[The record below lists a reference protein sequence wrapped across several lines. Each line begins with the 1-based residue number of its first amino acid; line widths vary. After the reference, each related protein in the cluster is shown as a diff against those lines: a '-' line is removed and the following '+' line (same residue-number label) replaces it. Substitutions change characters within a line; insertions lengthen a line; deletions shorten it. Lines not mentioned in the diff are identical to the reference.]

1 MSCMELTWIPSAKK
15 KKKKISKGSSIK
27 CAENPAMGFIHSL
40 TSQKSVLE
48 ILNKQPIIKS
58 AEGNKVLSL
67 DVFEF
72 KIVLTERKKKYLER
86 RKD

>member
-1 MSCMELTWIPSAKK
+1 MDSLSQKK
-15 KKKKISKGSSIK
+15 KKKKISKGNSIK
-27 CAENPAMGFIHSL
+27 CAENPATGFIHSL
-40 TSQKSVLE
+40 TSEKSVLE

-58 AEGNKVLSL
+58 AEGNKVLSR